1 MPSRA
6 MGSSPAV
13 ESARIHRLVNPVRH
27 YAWGSHTAIP
37 ELLGMAA
44 PTAEPWAELWMGAHP
59 VATSQVESR
68 DGVEPL
74 DAFIARNPQAVLGAA
89 VAARFEGRLPFLFKV
104 LAAAA
109 PLSIQ
114 AHPSLAQARE
124 GFERENREGVA
135 LDAPHRCYRDA
146 NHKPEL
152 ICALTPF
159 HALNR
164 FREPGEIADR
174 IAALREPALEAPVA
188 ALRDRPDRECLAAFF
203 QRLWTLDEPARS
215 AAIARGVDWALHTS
229 GDPAA
234 RWVSALAA
242 RHPGD
247 IGVLAPLLLN
257 VVELAPGEAMFL
269 PAGELHSYLEGLGI
283 EIMANSDNVLRGGLT
298 AKHVDVP
305 ELLRTLAFRTGA
317 VERLRPR
324 AVAAGE
330 SRYET
335 PAEEFSLAVL
345 EVDPERPYVAPRTR
359 NIEILLCVAGRGR
372 LVGAEIQP
380 VARGDCFVVPADAA
394 AYRVEGDLTL
404 YRATSGIAAAEGASG
419 GRRG

>member
-1 MPSRA
+1 MRSGVRA
-6 MGSSPAV
+6 AGMGSSLAV
-13 ESARIHRLVNPVRH
+13 DTSRIHRLDNPVQH

-37 ELLGMAA
+37 ELLGQ
-44 PTAEPWAELWMGAHP
+44 PTPAAEPWAELWMGAHP
-59 VATSQVESR
+59 VATSQVKGPDAS
-68 DGVEPL
+68 EPL
-74 DAFIARNPQAVLGAA
+74 DAFIARDPEAVLGAA
-89 VAARFEGRLPFLFKV
+89 VAARFAGRLPFLFKV

-114 AHPSLAQARE
+114 AHPSPAQARE

-146 NHKPEL
+146 HHKPEL

-174 IAALREPALEAPVA
+174 FAAMDEPILAQPIA
-188 ALRDRPDRECLAAFF
+188 ALRDRPDREGLAAFF
-203 QRLWTLDEPARS
+203 QTLWTQGEPARC
-215 AAIARGVDWALHTS
+215 AAIASGVDWARLRGH

-234 RWVSALAA
+234 RWVDSLAS

-269 PAGELHSYLEGLGI
+269 PAGELHSYLEGVGI

-298 AKHVDVP
+298 AKYVNVP
-305 ELLRTLAFRTGA
+305 ELLRALTFRAGA
-317 VERLRPR
+317 IERLRPR

-330 SRYET
+330 GRYET
-335 PAEEFSLAVL
+335 PAEEFALGVL
-345 EVDPERPYVAPRTR
+345 EVRPDARWFARRERS
-359 NIEILLCVAGRGR
+359 IEILLCTAGHGR
-372 LVGAEIQP
+372 IVGAETHS
-380 VARGDCFVVPADAA
+380 VARGDCFVVPAAA
-394 AYRVEGDLTL
+394 PAYTVEGDLTL
-404 YRATSGIAAAEGASG
+404 YRAAPGIAAC
-419 GRRG
+419 